1 MNSGEWI
8 SLKEAAAIVGVHPS
22 TIRLWT
28 NKGILPAHRTQGG
41 HRRYKRMDMELWAE
55 HVRRGGLEPDAMM
68 QSAVR
73 NVRVRIAEGQLEAE
87 AWYKKLDAEAR
98 SQYRQSA
105 HSLFQGLMVFLA
117 SSGQEASSE
126 AHAVGFEYASRGH
139 RYNLSYVEAAQ
150 AFLFF
155 RNTLIESV
163 VHAYRQ
169 ANVPFD
175 ETLRCMHIFT
185 DEILVSL
192 LQTYQKM
199 EKTSP

>member
-1 MNSGEWI
+1 MSDFI
-8 SLKEAAAIVGVHPS
+8 SLKDAAAIIGVHPS
-22 TIRLWT
+22 TVRLWT
-28 NKGILPAHRTQGG
+28 DKGVLPAHRTVGG
-41 HRRYKRMDMELWAE
+41 HRRYKRADVELWAE
-55 HVRRGGLEPDAMM
+55 NSRRGGLEPEAIM

-87 AWYKKLDAEAR
+87 GWYQKLDDEAR
-98 SQYRQSA
+98 QQYRQSA
-105 HSLFQGLMVFLA
+105 HSLFQGLMAYLSA
-117 SSGQEASSE
+117 NGQEASSE

-163 VHAYRQ
+163 VHAYRE

-175 ETLRCMHIFT
+175 EMLHRMHAFT
-185 DEILVSL
+185 DEILISL
-192 LQTYQKM
+192 LQTYQKL
-199 EKTSP
+199 EKAK

>member
-1 MNSGEWI
+1 MNNNEWI
-8 SLKEAAAIVGVHPS
+8 SLKEAAAIIGVHPS

-41 HRRYKRMDMELWAE
+41 HRRYKRLDMELWAE

-73 NVRVRIAEGQLEAE
+73 NVRIRIAEGQLEAE
-87 AWYKKLDAEAR
+87 AWYQKLDTEAR
-98 SQYRQSA
+98 SQYRHSA
-105 HSLFQGLMVFLA
+105 HSLFQGLMVFL
-117 SSGQEASSE
+117 SSNGQDASSE

-139 RYNLSYVEAAQ
+139 RYSLSYVEAAQ

-175 ETLRCMHIFT
+175 EMLRRMHIFT

-192 LQTYQKM
+192 LQTYQEF
-199 EKTSP
+199 EKANP

>member
-1 MNSGEWI
+1 MTTEFI
-8 SLKEAAAIVGVHPS
+8 SLKDAAEIIGVHPS
-22 TIRLWT
+22 TVRLWT
-28 NKGILPAHRTQGG
+28 DKGVLPAHRTVGG
-41 HRRYKRMDMELWAE
+41 HRRYRRADVELWAE
-55 HVRRGGLEPDAMM
+55 HSRRGGLEPEAMM

-87 AWYKKLDAEAR
+87 EWYKKLDDQAR
-98 SQYRQSA
+98 AQYRQSA
-105 HSLFQGLMVFLA
+105 HSLFQGLMAYLSA
-117 SSGQEASSE
+117 SGDDARSE

-163 VHAYRQ
+163 VHAYRE

-175 ETLRCMHIFT
+175 EMLHRMHAFT
-185 DEILVSL
+185 DEILISL
-192 LQTYQKM
+192 LQTYQKL
-199 EKTSP
+199 EKAK